1 MFFQPLR
8 VDQLEGPWYNGP
20 SQQQKEKMLNNITNI
35 VRSNQNAVMVRVGSS
50 NSAVYTIFDLKA
62 GTNSF
67 TGSLA
72 GAKSAWNRK
81 YKNSRQFVAKGNHRY
96 LTA

>member
-1 MFFQPLR
+1 MVPHHYSPYKR
-8 VDQLEGPWYNGP
+8 KP
-20 SQQQKEKMLNNITNI
+20 MLNSITNI

-62 GTNSF
+62 GMNSF

-72 GAKSAWNRK
+72 GAKSSWNRK
-81 YKNSRQFVAKGNHRY
+81 YKNSRQYVAKGNHRY

>member
-1 MFFQPLR
+1 MVPHHYSPYKR
-8 VDQLEGPWYNGP
+8 KP
-20 SQQQKEKMLNNITNI
+20 MLNSITNI

-62 GTNSF
+62 GMNSF

-81 YKNSRQFVAKGNHRY
+81 YKNSRQFVAKGNHRF

>member
-1 MFFQPLR
+1 
-8 VDQLEGPWYNGP
+8 
-20 SQQQKEKMLNNITNI
+20 MLNNITSI

-50 NSAVYTIFDLKA
+50 SNAVYTIYDLKSRS
-62 GTNSF
+62 NSF

-81 YKNSRQFVAKGNHRY
+81 YKNSRQYVAKGNHRF
-96 LTA
+96 LNA

>member
-1 MFFQPLR
+1 
-8 VDQLEGPWYNGP
+8 
-20 SQQQKEKMLNNITNI
+20 MLNSITNI

-50 NSAVYTIFDLKA
+50 SQSVYTIFDLKSSS
-62 GTNSF
+62 NSY

-72 GAKSAWNRK
+72 GAKSSWNRN

-96 LTA
+96 LSVS

>member
-1 MFFQPLR
+1 
-8 VDQLEGPWYNGP
+8 
-20 SQQQKEKMLNNITNI
+20 MLNNITNI
-35 VRSNQNAVMVRVGSS
+35 VRSNQNAVMIRVGSGS
-50 NSAVYTIFDLKA
+50 TSVYTIFDLKSSS
-62 GTNSF
+62 NSY

-81 YKNSRQFVAKGNHRY
+81 YKNSRQFVAKGNHRF

>member
-1 MFFQPLR
+1 MVPH
-8 VDQLEGPWYNGP
+8 NK
-20 SQQQKEKMLNNITNI
+20 KEIMLNNITNI

-50 NSAVYTIFDLKA
+50 SQSVYTIFDLKSS
-62 GTNSF
+62 TNSY
-67 TGSLA
+67 TGSLS
-72 GAKSAWNRK
+72 GAKSSWNRN

>member
-1 MFFQPLR
+1 MVPH
-8 VDQLEGPWYNGP
+8 NK
-20 SQQQKEKMLNNITNI
+20 KETMLNNITNI
-35 VRSNQNAVMVRVGSS
+35 VRSNQNAVMVRVGSTS
-50 NSAVYTIFDLKA
+50 QAVYTIFDLKSSS
-62 GTNSF
+62 NSY

-81 YKNSRQFVAKGNHRY
+81 YKNSRQFVAKGNHRF

>member
-1 MFFQPLR
+1 
-8 VDQLEGPWYNGP
+8 
-20 SQQQKEKMLNNITNI
+20 MLNNITNI

-50 NSAVYTIFDLKA
+50 SNAVYTIFDLR
-62 GTNSF
+62 TRSNSF
-67 TGSLA
+67 TGTLA

-81 YKNSRQFVAKGNHRY
+81 YKNSRQYVAKGNHRY

>member
-1 MFFQPLR
+1 MVPHHLTPYKR
-8 VDQLEGPWYNGP
+8 NP
-20 SQQQKEKMLNNITNI
+20 MLNNITNI

-50 NSAVYTIFDLKA
+50 SQAVYTIFDLKSSS
-62 GTNSF
+62 NSY

-81 YKNSRQFVAKGNHRY
+81 YKNSRQFVAKGNHRF

>member
-1 MFFQPLR
+1 
-8 VDQLEGPWYNGP
+8 
-20 SQQQKEKMLNNITNI
+20 MLNNITQV
-35 VRSNQNAVMVRVGSS
+35 VRSNQNAVMLRVG
-50 NSAVYTIFDLKA
+50 NGSAANTVYTIFDLKSRS
-62 GTNSF
+62 NSY

-81 YKNSRQFVAKGNHRY
+81 YKNSRQYVAKGNHRF

>member
-1 MFFQPLR
+1 
-8 VDQLEGPWYNGP
+8 
-20 SQQQKEKMLNNITNI
+20 MLNSITNV
-35 VRSNQNAVMVRVGSS
+35 VRSNQNAVMLRVG
-50 NSAVYTIFDLKA
+50 NGSAANTVYTIFDLK
-62 GTNSF
+62 TRSNSF

-81 YKNSRQFVAKGNHRY
+81 YTRSRQYVAKGNHRF

>member
-1 MFFQPLR
+1 
-8 VDQLEGPWYNGP
+8 
-20 SQQQKEKMLNNITNI
+20 MLNSITNI

-50 NSAVYTIFDLKA
+50 SQAVYTIYDLK
-62 GTNSF
+62 GSTNSF

-81 YKNSRQFVAKGNHRY
+81 YKNSRQYVAKGNHRF